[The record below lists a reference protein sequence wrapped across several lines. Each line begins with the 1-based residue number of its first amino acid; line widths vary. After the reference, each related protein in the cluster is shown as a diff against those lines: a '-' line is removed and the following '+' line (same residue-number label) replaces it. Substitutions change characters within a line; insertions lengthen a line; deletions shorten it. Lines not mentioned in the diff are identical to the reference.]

1 MIRPRTFSAL
11 LAVVIG
17 TSMALE
23 AQLSPEVRPPVAV
36 TTAAKA
42 DAALVSQAALAK
54 DIERYKQLVIDLASP
69 EMEGRG
75 PGTQGLDRAR
85 DYLVKEFE
93 KIGLVPA
100 FKTNNGE
107 SSFLQEFEIS
117 AGIAAKQQELALLD
131 KEGKTLLEPRLGEQ
145 YGARGFSGDGQVTAS
160 LVFVGYGAV
169 NAHGGYDSFKTLEKD
184 GLKGRIAVAYRFEPV
199 DEEGKPVLMLNAKA
213 GQWGEASSLINKAKW
228 AAQHGAAA
236 LLVVDPP
243 SQDKGGAMPS
253 VAATQGQAASI
264 PVIQIKPDV
273 FRMILR
279 SGGLGDESTAR
290 QWEKDAN
297 AGATKVHH
305 FEAVQ
310 AKMAVKMERVKA
322 TVHNVAGV
330 LPGAGRLK
338 DEYIVIGGHYDHL
351 GFGDIGSLARGGLR
365 QTHHGADDNASG
377 TAGVV
382 ISAANLAQAA
392 KAQGAPA
399 DRRSILFVL
408 FTGEERG
415 LLGSAHLLRKPD
427 ELGVKLEQMVV
438 MLNLDMT
445 GRMEGNKLIA
455 SGSGSGDQFEALIKE
470 VSTPLNL
477 NVVSSAG
484 MGIGGSDHQSF
495 HARSIPAVHFFTGIH
510 PDYHKPTDTADKINF
525 EGGTKTAHLVSGMT
539 LKLWDRTERMKFQ
552 AVRMAHPAAGGPRG
566 GGAYLG
572 IVPNYA
578 SMEATD
584 GCLIDGT
591 SNGSPAEKAGLKP
604 DDKITAW
611 NGKPVKNLHDLTA
624 LLAQSKAGDEISVG
638 LKREGKDAEI
648 KVKLGTR

>member
-1 MIRPRTFSAL
+1 MIRPRSFPAL
-11 LAVVIG
+11 MAVVAC
-17 TSMALE
+17 SSLALQ
-23 AQLSPEVRPPVAV
+23 AQLLPEITQSVAV
-36 TTAAKA
+36 TTTATANAKLA
-42 DAALVSQAALAK
+42 SSEVLAK

-75 PGTQGLDRAR
+75 PGTLGLDKSR

-100 FKTNNGE
+100 FKASNGG

-117 AGIAAKQQELALLD
+117 AGVAAKQQELVLLD

-160 LVFVGYGAV
+160 LVFVGYGVV
-169 NAHGGYDSFKTLEKD
+169 NTHGGYDSFKTLEKD
-184 GLKGRIAVAYRFEPV
+184 ALKGKIAVAYRFEPV
-199 DEEGKPVLMLNAKA
+199 DQEGKPTLMLDARA
-213 GQWGEASSLINKAKW
+213 GQWGEASSLVNKAKW
-228 AAQHGAAA
+228 AAERGAAA

-279 SGGLGDESTAR
+279 SGGLGDESTAK
-290 QWEKDAN
+290 QWEKEAN
-297 AGATKVHH
+297 AGETKAHV

-310 AKMAVKMERVKA
+310 AKVAVKMERVKA

-330 LPGAGRLK
+330 LPGAGKLK

-382 ISAANLAQAA
+382 ISAATLAEAA

-415 LLGSAHLLRKPD
+415 LLGSAHMLRKPE
-427 ELGVKLEQMVV
+427 ELGIKLEQMVV

-455 SGSGSGDQFEALIKE
+455 SGSGSGDQFEALMSEISK
-470 VSTPLNL
+470 PLNL

-495 HARSIPAVHFFTGIH
+495 HAKSIPAVHFFTGIH
-510 PDYHKPTDTADKINF
+510 PDYHKPTDTADKINH
-525 EGGTKTAHLVSGMT
+525 EGGTKVAHLVSGMT
-539 LKLWDRTERMKFQ
+539 LKMWDKTERMKFQ
-552 AVRMAHPAAGGPRG
+552 TVRMAHPAAGGPRG

-604 DDKITAW
+604 DDKITSW

-624 LLAQSKAGDEISVG
+624 LLAQSKAGDDIKVG
-638 LKREGKDAEI
+638 LKRAGKDTEI
-648 KVKLGTR
+648 QVKLGTR